1 MGILIPPICHIL
13 LGGRWCGR
21 LFAMRM
27 MVVFVLHLIVAARI
41 SRRKRRQRRCS
52 ASLKRRVAVDNYT
65 SGLLRALA
73 GPTASELTHGS
84 QAAMCY
90 LSLHLLTRVS
100 KAVSNLKETRKC
112 LVRVLSCVWSLKS
125 RDYQTFCFRVLR
137 YFHFSCHCHPAKLL
151 DFAQRPS
158 STSSVG
164 LFPQRQHAY

>member
-52 ASLKRRVAVDNYT
+52 ASLKRRVAVD
-65 SGLLRALA
+65 
-73 GPTASELTHGS
+73 TASELTHGS
-84 QAAMCY
+84 QAAMCYVPRY

-137 YFHFSCHCHPAKLL
+137 YFHFSCHCHPAILL

-164 LFPQRQHAY
+164 LFPQRQHAYYLVVGA